1 MGKYNVSKDVTKD
14 KDILTITS
22 NQAGL
27 ARTFSE
33 FKKQNPGLIITQI
46 VGSANDSSSQEM
58 TYTFE
63 LGKDDSG
70 RINQSL
76 LYIPRADITAKSF
89 AESYK
94 KTADAAKYSF
104 LPIKNI
110 LVHNMDE
117 SMGSIVMVEKA
128 EERVN
133 FEAITVP
140 PTADINT
147 YLKKHPKVRV
157 VGFKRPTISE
167 KSPTTWNLSPD
178 VYQRRYSVD
187 IILASIDDFPE
198 LRAIS
203 SQTVLSCTD
212 LPSSPTSK
220 QVAVQLKKRNTQQS
234 NQSQVNQRLSIA
246 QQQVSYGKV
255 NIPQLDEKGT
265 KIVQLT
271 NGGTARMAGDCDVSL
286 VLISDI
292 LVQAKDGLDLI
303 NAPVFSDSAP
313 AQAASA
319 KSLGEDYIPV

>member
-1 MGKYNVSKDVTKD
+1 MGKFNVSKDDT

-27 ARTFSE
+27 ASTFSE

-46 VGSANDSSSQEM
+46 VGSAQDPSSQEI

-76 LYIPRADITAKSF
+76 LYIPRTDITANSF
-89 AESYK
+89 AELYK
-94 KTADAAKYSF
+94 RFNDAAKYSF

-110 LVHNMDE
+110 LVHNMDD

-133 FEAITVP
+133 FEGLTVP
-140 PTADINT
+140 PTATINT
-147 YLKKHPKVRV
+147 YLKKHPEVRV

-167 KSPTTWNLSPD
+167 KSPTTWNPSPD
-178 VYQRRYSVD
+178 VYQRGYSVD
-187 IILASIDDFPE
+187 VILASVDDFPM
-198 LRAIS
+198 LNAIS
-203 SQTVLSCTD
+203 SQRVLSCTD
-212 LPSSPTSK
+212 LPSNPTSK
-220 QVAVQLKKRNTQQS
+220 QVAAQLKKKNTQQL
-234 NQSQVNQRLSIA
+234 NQSPETQTVSVA
-246 QQQVSYGKV
+246 QQKLSFGEV
-255 NIPQLDEKGT
+255 NIPQSDENGT
-265 KIVQLT
+265 KVVQLT

-286 VLISDI
+286 VLFSDI

-303 NAPVFSDSAP
+303 NAPTFVDAP
-313 AQAASA
+313 STPSVQAS
-319 KSLGEDYIPV
+319 SLGEDYIPV

>member
-1 MGKYNVSKDVTKD
+1 MGKFNVSKDDT

-46 VGSANDSSSQEM
+46 VDSAKDPSSQEI

-76 LYIPRADITAKSF
+76 LYIPRADITANSF

-94 KTADAAKYSF
+94 RTDNAAKYSF

-110 LVHNMDE
+110 LVHNMND
-117 SMGSIVMVEKA
+117 SMGSVVMVEKA

-133 FEAITVP
+133 FEGVTVP
-140 PTADINT
+140 PTTDINT

-157 VGFKRPTISE
+157 VGFKRPTISK
-167 KSPTTWNLSPD
+167 KSPTTWNPSPD
-178 VYQRRYSVD
+178 VYQRGYSVD
-187 IILASIDDFPE
+187 VILANIDDFPE

-220 QVAVQLKKRNTQQS
+220 QVSVQLKKRNTQQS
-234 NQSQVNQRLSIA
+234 NQSQVNQMLSVA

-271 NGGTARMAGDCDVSL
+271 NGGTARMAGKCDVSL

-303 NAPVFSDSAP
+303 NAPTFVETPSTPSVQDN
-313 AQAASA
+313 
-319 KSLGEDYIPV
+319 SLGEDYIPV

>member
-1 MGKYNVSKDVTKD
+1 MGKFNVSKDDT

-46 VGSANDSSSQEM
+46 VDSAKDPSSQEI

-76 LYIPRADITAKSF
+76 LYIPRADITAESF

-94 KTADAAKYSF
+94 RTDDAAKYSF

-110 LVHNMDE
+110 LVHNMDD

-133 FEAITVP
+133 FEGVTVP
-140 PTADINT
+140 PTTDINT

-157 VGFKRPTISE
+157 IGFKRPTISE
-167 KSPTTWNLSPD
+167 KAPNSWNPNPD
-178 VYQRRYSVD
+178 VYQRGYSVD
-187 IILASIDDFPE
+187 VILASIDDFPE
-198 LRAIS
+198 LRTIS
-203 SQTVLSCTD
+203 SQTVLSCTN
-212 LPSSPTSK
+212 LPSNPTSK
-220 QVAVQLKKRNTQQS
+220 QVSVQLKKRNTQQL
-234 NQSQVNQRLSIA
+234 NQSPEAQKISIA
-246 QQQVSYGKV
+246 QQQISFGKV
-255 NIPQLDEKGT
+255 NIPQLDENGT
-265 KIVQLT
+265 KVVQLT

-292 LVQAKDGLDLI
+292 LAQLKDSLDLI
-303 NAPVFSDSAP
+303 NAPVFSDAAP

>member
-1 MGKYNVSKDVTKD
+1 MGKFNVSKDDT

-27 ARTFSE
+27 AMTFSE

-46 VGSANDSSSQEM
+46 VDSAKDPSSQEI

-76 LYIPRADITAKSF
+76 LYIPRADITANSF
-89 AESYK
+89 AELYK
-94 KTADAAKYSF
+94 RFNDAAKYSF

-110 LVHNMDE
+110 LVHNMDD

-133 FEAITVP
+133 FEGLTVP

-167 KSPTTWNLSPD
+167 KSPTTWNPSPD
-178 VYQRRYSVD
+178 VYQRGYSVD
-187 IILASIDDFPE
+187 VILASIDDFPE

-212 LPSSPTSK
+212 LPSNPTSK
-220 QVAVQLKKRNTQQS
+220 QVAAQLKKKNTQQL
-234 NQSQVNQRLSIA
+234 NQSPETQTVSVA
-246 QQQVSYGKV
+246 QQKLSFGEV
-255 NIPQLDEKGT
+255 NIPQSDENGT
-265 KIVQLT
+265 KVVQLT

-286 VLISDI
+286 VLFSDI

-303 NAPVFSDSAP
+303 NAPTFVDAP
-313 AQAASA
+313 STPSVQAS
-319 KSLGEDYIPV
+319 SLGEDYIPV